1 MPQDIGDAVLK
12 FLGDSTDLD
21 TKFDKVAPDAER
33 AFGKAADAV
42 EEGTG
47 RMKNSLGEARGEA
60 ALLGEA
66 FGIHLP
72 RHVRSF
78 LAELPGV
85 GQALSAAF
93 SATAILF
100 VANAVVD
107 MSKKLSDA
115 VAEFIYANSVWDESQ
130 KSVTSLNTELM
141 GLEKEYAALKKQAD
155 DYGKSQLQLASEQ
168 RGEVKQ
174 SVQQLNKELQSE
186 IEQFKALTKAE
197 NEHTKTRLGA
207 VAAWDAW
214 KSGNLGALQALKAFT
229 LGIETSTL
237 KHKEHDEIENKIIL
251 THQKLQNAQQHLRV
265 STNNVAHA
273 QDELNAKGAALDI
286 QIAKTANQLND
297 LIRAMNRTKVE
308 ASTLEIVTPAQI
320 RNMLNGI
327 SAAHNFGIVL
337 RQDLWQALQDA
348 TKAQKDFANSGIN
361 DGVAMKQLQKN
372 VNDAKKALDN
382 YGKSV
387 DTFKLKSHGMWKEF
401 RDDAKAGATSM
412 DQVKQ
417 LGVTAFDDM
426 SRGLEGAIQTTI
438 LAQGSF
444 TAALEKATAS
454 ALASIAS
461 QAIVKA
467 LFYTAEGFAALA
479 GFEETS
485 AGQYFAAAGEMAA
498 VGAAAGIAGH
508 ALAGASGGSGG
519 GGYSNTQQ
527 TFSGVSNTTQSN
539 RSVPH
544 LAEGGLITGPTL
556 ALLGEDRKRPTEAV
570 MNLDDPRAMRKVG
583 QAISE
588 NGGGG
593 NGVHFHLPQGMIV
606 TDHTLQKLA
615 GKLSKAVSQGRVQL
629 TASNSLRVTKR
640 SA

>member
-1 MPQDIGDAVLK
+1 MAQNVGDAILR
-12 FLGDSTDLD
+12 FFGDSTDLD

-33 AFGKAADAV
+33 VFGKAADAV

-72 RHVRSF
+72 RHVRNF

-85 GQALSAAF
+85 SQALSAAF
-93 SATAILF
+93 SATAVLF
-100 VANAVVD
+100 IANAVVD
-107 MSKKLSDA
+107 LSKKLSEA
-115 VAEFIYANSVWDESQ
+115 VAEFVYANSVWDESQ
-130 KSVTSLNTELM
+130 KSVVSLNSQLGE
-141 GLEKEYAALKKQAD
+141 LEKEYAALKKQAD
-155 DYGKSQLQLASEQ
+155 DYGKSALQLASEQ

-174 SVQQLNKELQSE
+174 SAQELNKELQAE
-186 IEQFKALTKAE
+186 IDQFKALTKAE

-229 LGIETSTL
+229 LGIDTSTL
-237 KHKEHDEIENKIIL
+237 HQKQHDEIENKIIL
-251 THQKLQNAQQHLRV
+251 THQKLMNAQQQLRV
-265 STNNVAHA
+265 STHNVATA
-273 QDELNAKGAALDI
+273 QAELNAKGAALDV

-308 ASTLEIVTPAQI
+308 ASTLEIVTPAHI
-320 RNMLNGI
+320 RNILNGI

-348 TKAQKDFANSGIN
+348 KKAQDDFAKSGID
-361 DGVAMKQLQKN
+361 DGVALKQLENN
-372 VNDAKKALDN
+372 VKQAQKALDS

-387 DTFKLKSHGMWKEF
+387 DTFKLKSHGLWKEF

-417 LGVTAFDDM
+417 AGVIAFDDM
-426 SRGLEGAIQTTI
+426 SRGLEGAIQTAI

-444 TAALEKATAS
+444 VDALQKATAG
-454 ALASIAS
+454 ALASLAS
-461 QAIVKA
+461 QALVKA

-508 ALAGASGGSGG
+508 ALAGSSGSSGG
-519 GGYSNTQQ
+519 GNTQQ
-527 TFSGVSNTTQSN
+527 TFSGITNTTQSN

-556 ALLGEDRKRPTEAV
+556 AVLGEDRRRPNEAV
-570 MNLDDPRAMRKVG
+570 MNLDDPRAMKKVG
-583 QAISE
+583 QAIGEHGGSSAVFNI
-588 NGGGG
+588 NGGLISDHNVIKLMGKMSKI
-593 NGVHFHLPQGMIV
+593 VLQG
-606 TDHTLQKLA
+606 K
-615 GKLSKAVSQGRVQL
+615 GQL
-629 TASNSLRVTKR
+629 HASNSLRVTKR

>member
-1 MPQDIGDAVLK
+1 MAQDVGDAVLH

-21 TKFDKVAPDAER
+21 TKLDRVAPDTER

-85 GQALSAAF
+85 NQALSAAF
-93 SATAILF
+93 SATAVLF
-100 VANAVVD
+100 VANAVVEL
-107 MSKKLSDA
+107 SKKLSEA
-115 VAEFIYANSVWDESQ
+115 VAEFVYANSVWDEAQ
-130 KSVTSLNTELM
+130 KSVVGLNTELM

-229 LGIETSTL
+229 LGIDTATL
-237 KHKEHDEIENKIIL
+237 HQKQHDEIENKIIT
-251 THQKLQNAQQHLRV
+251 THQKLQNAQQQLRV
-265 STNNVAHA
+265 STNNVATA
-273 QDELNAKGAALDI
+273 QAELNAKGAALDI

-297 LIRAMNRTKVE
+297 LIRAMNRTKRE
-308 ASTLEIVTPAQI
+308 ASELEIVTPAQI
-320 RNMLNGI
+320 RNILNGI
-327 SAAHNFGIVL
+327 AAAHNFSIVL

-348 TKAQKDFANSGIN
+348 KKAEDDFAKSGIN
-361 DGVAMKQLQKN
+361 DGVALKQLQKN
-372 VNDAKKALDN
+372 VADAQKALDN

-387 DTFKLKSHGMWKEF
+387 DTFKLRSHGMWKEF
-401 RDDAKAGATSM
+401 RDDAKAGATTL

-417 LGVTAFDDM
+417 IGVTAFDDM
-426 SRGLEGAIQTTI
+426 SKGFEAAIQSEV

-444 TAALEKATAS
+444 VAGLQKATAS

-461 QAIVKA
+461 QAIIKS

-479 GFEETS
+479 GFNHTS
-485 AGQYFAAAGEMAA
+485 AGQYFIAAGEMAA

-508 ALAGASGGSGG
+508 ALAGGSGG
-519 GGYSNTQQ
+519 GGNGDTRQ
-527 TFSGVSNTTQSN
+527 TFGSVSNTSQNN

-556 ALLGEDRKRPTEAV
+556 AVLGEDRKKPTEAV
-570 MNLDDPRAMRKVG
+570 MNLDDPRAMKKVG
-583 QAISE
+583 QAIGE
-588 NGGGG
+588 HGGANAVFNINGGLISDSNVIKLMGKMSKI
-593 NGVHFHLPQGMIV
+593 VLQG
-606 TDHTLQKLA
+606 K
-615 GKLSKAVSQGRVQL
+615 GQL
-629 TASNSLRVTKR
+629 HASNSLRITKR